1 VRQLKNSNNLVRKTE
16 DVEVESQNIQKE
28 IESLKIE
35 IGSMS
40 KPENKY
46 IRQCSSRISNY

>member
-1 VRQLKNSNNLVRKTE
+1 VRKIE
-16 DVEVESQNIQKE
+16 DVEVEIQNIQKE

-35 IGSMS
+35 SDSMS

-46 IRQCSSRISNY
+46 LRQCSSGISKY